1 MLKYIKGLAMVYI
14 LIACFIVCI
23 LVLVLSIIVLTVYVK
38 DRDLDEF

>member
-1 MLKYIKGLAMVYI
+1 MVYI

-23 LVLVLSIIVLTVYVK
+23 LVLVLSVIVLTVYVK